1 MKFGDRLKIERQQK
15 HFTQQQVADDLN
27 VSRQTISSWETEHS
41 YPDIESLIRLSDYYQ
56 VSLDTLLKEDNGMA
70 EYLKKQKI
78 LKSIKPILW
87 VLLVIDLVFL
97 GFFLLQLFDVI
108 KVAPL
113 VLGIFLVTGLLNGVA
128 LITLTNFSNGLSKS
142 NRLFPK
148 NIGIILGLL
157 VISIVLV
164 AFFVFENNAKL
175 AGLFSGVAV
184 GLVTILLIHKFE
196 NKNTDNSL

>member
-1 MKFGDRLKIERQQK
+1 MKFGDHLKSERQQR
-15 HFTQQQVADDLN
+15 HFTQQQVADDMN

-56 VSLDTLLKEDNGMA
+56 VSLDTLLKEDSGMT
-70 EYLKKQKI
+70 EYLKKQEI

-87 VLLVIDLVFL
+87 VLMLIDLVFL
-97 GFFLLQLFDVI
+97 GFFLLQLFDII

-128 LITLTNFSNGLSKS
+128 LIALTNFSNGLSKD

-148 NIGIILGLL
+148 KIGIILGFL
-157 VISIVLV
+157 VISIVL
-164 AFFVFENNAKL
+164 AIFFAFENNAKL
-175 AGLFSGVAV
+175 AGLFSGIAV
-184 GLVTILLIHKFE
+184 GLITVLLIRKFG
-196 NKNTDNSL
+196 NRTQY